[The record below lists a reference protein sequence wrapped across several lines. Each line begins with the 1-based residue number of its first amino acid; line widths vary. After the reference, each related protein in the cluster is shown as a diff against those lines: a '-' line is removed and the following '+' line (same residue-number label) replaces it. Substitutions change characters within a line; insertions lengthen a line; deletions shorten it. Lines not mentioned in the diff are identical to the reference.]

1 MSSSTS
7 STPPTPA
14 SSDAYVVEP
23 PRFDLVN
30 GPREQYRAMAAFA
43 ASVRLDPRLHRLIEI
58 RVSQLN
64 GCAFCLD
71 KHVREARALGE
82 SDQRLATLAGW
93 RESPFF
99 TARERAAL
107 RLAEAITRIDD
118 QPAVVAAYEAAA
130 ELFAPDELAQVVFA
144 ATVINS
150 WNRLAIAA
158 GLVTAAR

>member
-1 MSSSTS
+1 M
-7 STPPTPA
+7 
-14 SSDAYVVEP
+14 
-23 PRFDLVN
+23 
-30 GPREQYRAMAAFA
+30 
-43 ASVRLDPRLHRLIEI
+43 
-58 RVSQLN
+58 
-64 GCAFCLD
+64 
-71 KHVREARALGE
+71 REARALGE